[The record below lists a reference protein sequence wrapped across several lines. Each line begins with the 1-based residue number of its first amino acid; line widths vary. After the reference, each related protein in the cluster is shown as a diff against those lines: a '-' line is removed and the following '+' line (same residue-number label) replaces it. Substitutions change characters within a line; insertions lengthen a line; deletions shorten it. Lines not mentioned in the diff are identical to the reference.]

1 MGRRVGAAPPL
12 LPGPS
17 FALADAA
24 ASGHANARSD
34 AFTNGHAHGFTQP
47 DADPLVARHSPRRG
61 FVKRSMTSLRA
72 ALPLLRAVVLAGLAI
87 ALIMFGLP
95 ALLGFAAVA
104 AP

>member
-1 MGRRVGAAPPL
+1 MGRRVGTLPSL

-17 FALADAA
+17 IALAIGA
-24 ASGHANARSD
+24 ASGHANTRSD
-34 AFTNGHAHGFTQP
+34 AFTNGFTQP

-61 FVKRSMTSLRA
+61 LVTRSMTSLRA
-72 ALPLLRAVVLAGLAI
+72 ALPLLRAVVLTGLAI